1 MAMQPTDAQLLR
13 RARSD
18 PGAFRDLYDRYA
30 DRVCGYFARRTGDGD
45 AAHDLAAETFARA
58 WEARER
64 FRDEAG
70 GSAGPWLFG
79 IARHVLVSSVRQQAY
94 ERRACRRLGVLD
106 RLGGPSPGAP
116 EPEERWLDGL
126 DEALA
131 DLPPAQ
137 REALRLR
144 VEEDLRYDAVA
155 GRLGTTPQAARVSV
169 HRGLTTLRTRLLGAK
184 ETVR

>member
-1 MAMQPTDAQLLR
+1 MTKTDAQLMT

-18 PGAFRDLYDRYA
+18 PAAFRELYERYA
-30 DRVCGYFARRTGDGD
+30 HRVHGYFLNRTRDDD

-64 FRDEAG
+64 FRDKAG

-79 IARHVLVSSVRQQAY
+79 IARHVLLASVRAGAY
-94 ERRACRRLGVLD
+94 ERGACERLGVLD
-106 RLGGPSPGAP
+106 RVGGPSPHAP
-116 EPEERWLDGL
+116 EPEERWLEGL

-144 VEEDLRYDAVA
+144 VEEDLRYDAIA
-155 GRLGTTPQAARVSV
+155 GELGTTPAAARVSV
-169 HRGLTTLRTRLLGAK
+169 HRGLTTLRTRLTGAK
-184 ETVR
+184 EPTR